1 MRHKAVERAA
11 AVPVRDGRLGERVCI
26 AVTLRPEQKLN
37 PNNLLSHLNA
47 EGLSKYD
54 MPEFYIE
61 LERMPLTSNGKIKK
75 RELNEWLEKGE
86 VKPIPV
92 HWKAPD

>member
-47 EGLSKYD
+47 EGLSK
-54 MPEFYIE
+54 
-61 LERMPLTSNGKIKK
+61 
-75 RELNEWLEKGE
+75 
-86 VKPIPV
+86 
-92 HWKAPD
+92 